1 MTATAM
7 HTDCETYDPARIEPF
22 WQGYWEREGTFR
34 AGDPDGRPKFYG
46 LDMFPYP
53 SGAGLHI
60 GHPEGY
66 TATDIVCRYKKARG
80 FHVLHPMGWDAF
92 GLPAEQYA
100 IKTGTHPAQTT
111 AANVDHFR
119 RQIRSIG
126 FAIDWSRE
134 INTTDPA
141 YYRWTQWIF
150 LQLFRLGLVYVDER
164 PVWWCPELRSVLANE
179 EIVNGR
185 SEVGGHPVERRNLR
199 QVVLRITAYADR
211 LLEGLRDLDW
221 PESTKRQQE
230 AWIGRS
236 EGAEVVFAFDS
247 KAAPTIRVFTTRPDT
262 LFGATYLVLAPE
274 HPLVPEITDPSRRGE
289 VEAYVET
296 ARTKSDLDR
305 TDLAKEKTGVF
316 TGAHVVNPVNQ
327 ARIPVWIAD
336 YVLAS
341 YGTGAIMAVPA
352 HDERD
357 FEFAKEFRLPIQRV
371 IEPAKSG
378 ENGHSP
384 ELPYAGE
391 GFLVHSGDF
400 SGLESAEA
408 RRKITDRLA
417 AEGTGGASVNYRLR
431 DWIFSRQR
439 YWGEPMPMVW
449 VDRPAWERA
458 SADRGS
464 PVGRCL
470 PAEPVTA
477 SVDGKTVYAL
487 PVPPEEL
494 PLTLPEV
501 ETFQPAG
508 TGESPLATAPDWLEV
523 WFDVRTG
530 RALPRSTDRPPGD
543 DWVTARRET
552 NTMPQ
557 WAGSCWYHLR
567 YIDPDNDDAPVDP
580 EKERYWSPP
589 DLYIGGSEHAVLHLL
604 YARFWHKVLHDVGVV
619 SNDEPYQRLFH
630 QGIILGE
637 DGEKMSKS
645 RGNVINPETVI
656 ERYGADSL
664 RLFEMFLGPL
674 EDTKP
679 WNPSGIE
686 GVHRFLKKVW
696 RTLFGPEGRP
706 AERLVDGNGEA
717 PDTLRLLHETIGKV
731 THDIEELRFN
741 TAISQMMVFAN
752 HLAKAE
758 TVRRD
763 TALAFLRLL
772 APFAPHFAEEAWARL
787 GEVPS
792 VTDAPWPEADE
803 SLLGGTET
811 KYVVQ
816 VNGKV
821 RGELTVAEETSRD
834 EVLALARRH
843 EKVAA
848 FLEGKEIRKEIFV
861 PGKIVNF
868 VA

>member
-1 MTATAM
+1 M
-7 HTDCETYDPARIEPF
+7 HTDCKQYEPSRIEPF
-22 WQGYWEREGTFR
+22 WQEYWKTRETFR
-34 AGDPDGRPKFYG
+34 AEDPNEKPKFYG

-80 FHVLHPMGWDAF
+80 FNVLHPMGWDAF

-100 IKTGTHPAQTT
+100 IKTGTHPAKTT
-111 AANVDHFR
+111 AANVERFR
-119 RQIRSIG
+119 EQIRQIG

-134 INTTDPA
+134 INTTDPG

-185 SEVGGHPVERRNLR
+185 SEVGNHPVERRNLR

-236 EGAEVVFAFDS
+236 EGAEVIFTFDT
-247 KAAPTIRVFTTRPDT
+247 KAREEITVFTTRPDT

-274 HPLVPEITDPSRRGE
+274 HPLVGSICDPDRRPEVDAYIEQARR
-289 VEAYVET
+289 
-296 ARTKSDLDR
+296 KSDLDR
-305 TDLAKEKTGVF
+305 TDLAKEKSGVF
-316 TGAHVVNPVNQ
+316 TGAFAINPVNG

-357 FEFAKEFRLPIQRV
+357 YEFACEFQLPIQKV
-371 IEPAKSG
+371 IEPAKAARS
-378 ENGHSP
+378 ESNGHSP
-384 ELPYAGE
+384 ELPFCDKGT
-391 GFLVHSGDF
+391 LVHSGDF
-400 SGLESAEA
+400 SGMDSTTAAE
-408 RRKITDRLA
+408 KITALLA
-417 AEGTGGASVNYRLR
+417 GQRKGQASVNYRLR

-439 YWGEPMPMVW
+439 YWGEPMPMIW
-449 VDRPAWERA
+449 VDRSAYDQA
-458 SADRGS
+458 AADRTS
-464 PVGRCL
+464 PVGKLL
-470 PAEPVTA
+470 PENPVST
-477 SVDGKTVYAL
+477 SVDGETLFAL
-487 PVPPEEL
+487 PVPEESL
-494 PLTLPEV
+494 PLVLPAV
-501 ETFQPAG
+501 ESFQPAG
-508 TGESPLATAPDWLEV
+508 TGESPLANEEDWLNI
-523 WFDVRTG
+523 WLNVRTG
-530 RALPRSTDRPPGD
+530 ETASRSGD
-543 DWVTARRET
+543 KPTGEDWVAGRRET

-567 YIDPDNDDAPVDP
+567 YMDP
-580 EKERYWSPP
+580 ENSEKLVAPTKEKYWKTP

-604 YARFWHKVLHDVGVV
+604 YARFWHKVLFDVGAVT
-619 SNDEPYQRLFH
+619 SDEPYQKLFH

-645 RGNVINPETVI
+645 RGNVINPEVVI
-656 ERYGADSL
+656 EEYGADSL

-674 EDTKP
+674 EDMKP

-686 GVHRFLKKVW
+686 GVHRFLKKSW
-696 RTLFGPEGRP
+696 RTLISAEGLPSDKLLETDAPEDP
-706 AERLVDGNGEA
+706 V
-717 PDTLRLLHETIGKV
+717 TLRQLHETIHKV
-731 THDIEELRFN
+731 TGDIENLRLN
-741 TAISQMMVFAN
+741 TAISQMMIFIN
-752 HLAKAE
+752 HLAKTPAF
-758 TVRRD
+758 TKQ
-763 TALAFLRLL
+763 TALSFIRLL
-772 APFAPHFAEEAWARL
+772 APFAPHISEELWARYSQT
-787 GEVPS
+787 PS
-792 VTDAPWPEADE
+792 VASATWPEADL
-803 SLLGGTET
+803 SLLTRDVA
-811 KYVVQ
+811 KYIVQ

-821 RGELTVAEETSRD
+821 RGELEVARD
-834 EVLALARRH
+834 ASKDKVLTAAKDV

-848 FLEGKEIRKEIFV
+848 FLEGKDIRKEIFV

-868 VA
+868 VV